1 MNAAAHIGPSISIT
15 GEVFAEEP
23 LTIAGQVTGNVAV
36 IGHPLTIAEGA
47 TIAAEVVA
55 HTIVVAGN
63 VTGRL
68 NADAKIVVQQ
78 SARVEGDVNAPA
90 LRVDDGASVEGRIEV
105 TGRRLA
111 PALVA

>member
-1 MNAAAHIGPSISIT
+1 MNTAAHIGPSISIK

-47 TIAAEVVA
+47 TVAADVVA

-63 VTGRL
+63 VNGRL
-68 NADAKIVVQQ
+68 NADEKIVVHQ
-78 SARVEGDVNAPA
+78 SAHVEGDVAAPS
-90 LRVDDGASVEGRIEV
+90 LRVDEGASVDGRIEAA
-105 TGRRLA
+105 GRRLA